1 MKRLAAAV
9 AACAVLGACSE
20 LSPPELPKNPP
31 YSKAVWAAQNWTPDE
46 RFWFHHA
53 SQGTSTF
60 PMPYKWFVALEQ
72 PEVSLFS
79 TPKPF
84 IDPEYL
90 AGFGFIPSPK
100 SPDGAAAYGY
110 TAEAGT
116 REVGAYGTYDTEAF
130 LGNPN
135 GLPVGFAITKGYV
148 DPETGEPL
156 PDQIG
161 LTCAACH
168 TGHLVYDDT
177 SVRID
182 GAPAM
187 TNLDKFSKALG
198 LAIAFTDFFPA
209 RFDNFAEKVLGPD
222 YTAEQKKDLKGQ
234 LGTVL
239 DYMKNQAT
247 LFNTTA
253 KANVEEGFGRLDA
266 LNRIGNQVFVLD
278 LKGAPDFDPDVNLAA
293 TDAPVNYPQTWDTSW
308 FQWVQYDGSIMQPM
322 VRNAG
327 ESLGVTA
334 RVNLANP
341 DRELYVSSVQVKTV
355 FHMEDLLAGSNPMA
369 EPVGFK
375 GLESPQWPEEI
386 LGPIDQAKA
395 ARGRTLYQVHCQS
408 CHLPPVNDP
417 DKALFNP
424 TYWTTPNAVGES
436 YLKLPLIPVDKVGT
450 DPAQAAVLVNRT
462 VKVPGW
468 LGVDPKALC
477 NGPGGETVTET
488 SFAAALGYVVQ
499 ATVDNWYDA
508 HNVPPAEQARMNG
521 NRPNCLQADMVYK
534 ARPLNGIWATAP
546 FLHNGS
552 VPDLYS
558 MLVPPAE
565 RPATF
570 CVGDRT
576 FDPKNV
582 GYVST
587 CGTGTTRI
595 DTAVKGNLNVGHAFM
610 DGPPGDGII
619 GPALSED
626 DRWALVE
633 YLKTL

>member
-1 MKRLAAAV
+1 M
-9 AACAVLGACSE
+9 
-20 LSPPELPKNPP
+20 
-31 YSKAVWAAQNWTPDE
+31 AQNWSPDE

-53 SQGTSTF
+53 TQGTSTF
-60 PMPYKWFVALEQ
+60 PMPYAWFVALEQ
-72 PEVSLFS
+72 PEISLFS

-84 IDPEYL
+84 IDPDYL

-100 SPDGAAAYGY
+100 SPQGATSYGY
-110 TAEAGT
+110 TSEAGT
-116 REVGAYGTYDTEAF
+116 RKVGAYGTYDEANF
-130 LGNPN
+130 NGNPD
-135 GLPVGFAITKGYV
+135 GLPVGFAITRGYP
-148 DPETGEPL
+148 DPETGKPL

-168 TGHLVYDDT
+168 TGHLVYGNT

-182 GAPAM
+182 GAPAL

-198 LAIAFTDFFPA
+198 LAVAFTDFFPT
-209 RFDNFAEKVLGPD
+209 RFNHFADKVLGPNH
-222 YTAEQKKDLKGQ
+222 TAEQKKTLKTE
-234 LGTVL
+234 LGEVL
-239 DYMKNQAT
+239 AYMKTQAT
-247 LFNTTA
+247 LFNTTG

-278 LKGAPDFDPDVNLAA
+278 LQGAADFDADVNLAA

-308 FQWVQYDGSIMQPM
+308 FEWVQYDGSIMQPM

-327 ESLGVTA
+327 ESMGVTA
-334 RVNLANP
+334 RVNLSNP
-341 DRELYVSSVQVKTV
+341 DRELYASSVAVDEIY
-355 FHMEDLLAGSNPMA
+355 HMESLLAGSNPMVN
-369 EPVGFK
+369 PVGFK
-375 GLESPQWPEEI
+375 GLESPKWPAEI
-386 LGPIDQAKA
+386 LGSIDPHKA
-395 ARGRTLYQVHCQS
+395 ARGKSLYGVYCQG

-417 DKALFNP
+417 NKALFNP
-424 TYWTTPNAVGES
+424 TYWTSPNEAGES
-436 YLKLPLIPVDKVGT
+436 YLKLPLIPVATVGT

-468 LGVDPKALC
+468 LEVDPKSLC
-477 NGPGGETVTET
+477 GDSGGPTVTET

-499 ATVDNWYDA
+499 ATVDTWYEA
-508 HNVPPAEQARMNG
+508 HDIPTVERARMDG
-521 NRPNCLQADMVYK
+521 NRPNCLQAKMVYK

-558 MLVPPAE
+558 MLLPPAD

-570 CVGDRT
+570 CLGERT
-576 FDPKNV
+576 FDPKKV

-587 CGTGTTRI
+587 CSTGTTKI
-595 DTAVKGNLNVGHAFM
+595 DTSKKGNLNIGHAFM
-610 DGPPGDGII
+610 DGPTGNGII
-619 GPALSED
+619 GPSLSDE